1 VIAKKAPAPEAQKTT
16 APSATNSHLGS
27 GLPPGALEQVFI
39 FTDGEGPETMR
50 SPFTAALL
58 EQVIGANLDALRDHV
73 TKSVFGKCNIAQRLR
88 EDSRVPGSAW
98 EAISAINADLVKQ
111 THDGAYKVCVR
122 TFDTDSGQKVA
133 AFLFYNKGKV

>member
-1 VIAKKAPAPEAQKTT
+1 
-16 APSATNSHLGS
+16 
-27 GLPPGALEQVFI
+27 
-39 FTDGEGPETMR
+39 MR